1 MEKELVLHKK
11 IAEEQKERGNK
22 LETDLDDWRIRAQG
36 ERKSADEVSSWMC
49 WPCNLRDDADLLLFV
64 ASRRVC

>member
-1 MEKELVLHKK
+1 MLHKK

-36 ERKSADEVSSWMC
+36 ERKSADEVSSLMC
-49 WPCNLRDDADLLLFV
+49 YPSNLGEDADRLLSV
-64 ASRRVC
+64 ASRCVY